1 MEKESHII
9 ISFIIMLICLVS
21 CEESTVLEYK
31 TIYGDD
37 KIVVHGFISQQDGVN
52 VIVKKTV
59 PPDGVTNNDIIENA
73 NVELF
78 ENNHKLFSLIR
89 KDDYLYHAP
98 DTFMPKIGASYHLEI
113 SSAGMPKAITSAQ
126 VIFAPTPLDSVK
138 LFVEDQTYYS
148 NIVAYFNHYPN
159 SENAYYL
166 NIIHYHNGSIDSA
179 DLYWNSINLFSFAG
193 LIENLKNGP
202 NAIEHSVNKMY
213 EFDSILVKF
222 ITLSPD
228 LKKFL
233 KTYKDYDSSRED
245 PYYETVYPVY
255 SNVTN
260 GYGIFASYSSYPIFV
275 RKDNV
280 VTIIHEE

>member
-1 MEKESHII
+1 MKKESHII
-9 ISFIIMLICLVS
+9 ISFIIMLICLVA
-21 CEESTVLEYK
+21 CEESILLEYK
-31 TIYGDD
+31 TIYGGD

-59 PPDGVTNNDIIENA
+59 PPDGVTTNDIIENA
-73 NVELF
+73 DVELF

-98 DTFMPKIGASYHLEI
+98 DTFMPKMGAAYHLEI
-113 SSAGMPKAITSAQ
+113 SSPGMPKAITSVQ
-126 VIFAPTPLDSVK
+126 LIFAPTPLDSVK
-138 LFVEDQTYYS
+138 LFVEDLTYFS
-148 NIVAYFNHYPN
+148 NIVAYFNHSQN
-159 SENAYYL
+159 SEKAYYL
-166 NIIHYHNGSIDSA
+166 NVTHYHNGSIDSA
-179 DLYWNSINLFSFAG
+179 DLWWNSKNLFSFAG
-193 LIENLKNGP
+193 LIDNINDGP

-222 ITLSPD
+222 FTLSPD

-233 KTYKDYDSSRED
+233 KTYKDYDSSCED
-245 PYYETVYPVY
+245 PYFETVYPVY

-260 GYGIFASYSSYPIFV
+260 GNGIFASYSYYPIFV
-275 RKDNV
+275 RKDNI